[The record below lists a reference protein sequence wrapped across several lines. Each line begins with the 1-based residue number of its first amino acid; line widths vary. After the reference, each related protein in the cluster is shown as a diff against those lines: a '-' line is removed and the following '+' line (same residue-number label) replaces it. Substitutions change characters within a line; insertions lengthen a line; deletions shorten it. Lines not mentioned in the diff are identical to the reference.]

1 MNSACLSGR
10 LGADPQVRKTSG
22 GKDVCNFS
30 LAVKRP
36 HVKDTIDWIDFEA
49 WEATAR
55 YIASYGR
62 KGCTVEVAGE
72 LKTEKYETPDG
83 GKRSHVKVR
92 VRDCRVYSNGE
103 RNGEGRTTGDTEYAK
118 AQRTQ
123 DADLGGFRDAYAD
136 EEDMPF

>member
-10 LGADPQVRKTSG
+10 LGADPQLKKTNG
-22 GKDVCNFS
+22 GKDVLNFS

-83 GKRSHVKVR
+83 GKRNSVKVV
-92 VRDCRVYSNGE
+92 VRDCRVYSGGDNGS
-103 RNGEGRTTGDTEYAK
+103 GAQLLKDTEYAK

-123 DADLGGFRDAYAD
+123 DADLDGLKVYMG
-136 EEDMPF
+136 EEDLPF